1 MLLCDSVSGE
11 PGLQL
16 TLDKKHRVIITVKQS
31 PEGGIIHP
39 DSKVGELC
47 PPTAQ
52 TSLSR
57 ASEVLEHTKFS
68 LSYVCWPSVSVK
80 ALSDEVAVTL
90 NQNFLELYPSLYPSC
105 LHDT

>member
-16 TLDKKHRVIITVKQS
+16 MLDKKHRVIITMKQS
-31 PEGGIIHP
+31 PEGGIIDP

-52 TSLSR
+52 TSLSQVT
-57 ASEVLEHTKFS
+57 VL
-68 LSYVCWPSVSVK
+68 VGC
-80 ALSDEVAVTL
+80 
-90 NQNFLELYPSLYPSC
+90 
-105 LHDT
+105 